1 MNKRVGKL
9 FNHPIVIGDP
19 NTVPEGAIYVDIDE
33 TTGGIKSIKE
43 RKKNAEELTDVI
55 QGGGSN
61 KQVIHKLSG
70 VALYMLSYGPSS
82 GYVVEYKVD
91 LIPGKIDLSNY
102 KPPTGKSVE
111 WVILSDKVKV
121 GDRTPYQNYKYF
133 PEFTMSSNAEVLSQD
148 GYTMIGVQNIN
159 PPATNNSL
167 TVKFPY
173 MVITV
178 YSDFSYEK
186 CELISN

>member
-19 NTVPEGAIYVDIDE
+19 NTVPEGAMYVDIDE

-91 LIPGKIDLSNY
+91 LIPGRIDLSDY
-102 KPPTGKSVE
+102 EPPASKSVE

-121 GDRTPYQNYKYF
+121 GDRTPYQDPKYF
-133 PEFTMSSNAEVLSQD
+133 PKFTISSNAEVLSQD
-148 GYTMIGVQNIN
+148 GHTIIDVQNVN
-159 PPATNNSL
+159 PPATSNAL
-167 TVKFPY
+167 
-173 MVITV
+173 VIKSSYIVTTV

-186 CELISN
+186 CELIAN